1 MAKLI
6 NGPTIIRAEGIGD
19 KLINEFFGLV
29 NTGTGEVSI
38 AHMIS
43 PAGWS
48 EPGQRPEFN
57 EYTVVL
63 KGMLLVETI
72 NEKFTVLE
80 GQAILAPKYEWVRYS
95 TPAEEGAEYVSI
107 CVPAF
112 SPATVNRDKVKEA

>member
-1 MAKLI
+1 MAKFI
-6 NGPTIIRAEGIGD
+6 NGPTIIRAEVIGD
-19 KLINEFFGLV
+19 KLINEFIGLV
-29 NTGTGEVSI
+29 NSGTDEVSI

-63 KGMLLVETI
+63 KGRLLVETI
-72 NEKFTVLE
+72 NEQFSILE
-80 GQAILAPKYEWVRYS
+80 GQAIMASKYEWVKYS
-95 TPAEEGAEYVSI
+95 TPPEEGAEYISI

-112 SPATVNRDKVKEA
+112 SPETVNRDKLREP

>member
-1 MAKLI
+1 MATLVK
-6 NGPTIIRAEGIGD
+6 GPTIIRAEGTGD

-29 NTGTGEVSI
+29 NSGTDEVSI

-57 EYTVVL
+57 EYTIVL
-63 KGMLLVETI
+63 KGRLLVETI
-72 NEKFTVLE
+72 TDRYTVLE

-95 TPAEEGAEYVSI
+95 TPAEEGAEYIAI

-112 SPATVNRDKVKEA
+112 SPATVNRDKVKES